1 MSGMST
7 PYPETVPVPDA
18 DAASYPRRIAA
29 AGDVPEKVR
38 LAAHWILREFEAYYA
53 ESRAIP
59 DLAKQAFEARDPK
72 TSLALSR
79 RRLSIYNESINTVG
93 PILRYA
99 FPQLSE
105 DEPLWSQVE
114 GCYLPLIE
122 DRYESDFAI
131 AYIHSVRR
139 KIYQGD
145 WKPVEYS
152 FSEPFAVHVDDTSGV
167 YRCFLDGLPVSTDT
181 VMEMLDIPA
190 YSCGFRDKREDAG
203 LAADVINRA
212 FAGDAAQAAGCRIEM
227 VNAGFYRNRG
237 AYVVGRIL
245 RKEGRPAPL
254 IIALLNGRSG
264 VYVDAVLHTTADA
277 HNLFSSALANFHVT
291 SDHYHE
297 LAKFLYSIMPSRP
310 LGLHYTTVGFNHVG
324 KVAMLN
330 EVKREIAETG
340 EVFETSVGFRGS
352 VAISFATPSSAYNL
366 KIIRDKPTAN
376 YKWGKFAGV
385 DTVLEKYGRVHEIDR
400 AGSMLDNTFYYN
412 LQLDRQLF
420 EPSLLDE
427 LLKEASR
434 SVYLSG
440 DSVIFKH
447 LIAQRKV
454 TPLPVF
460 LESASP
466 EDAETAA
473 INLGYCIKNNTA
485 TNIFNKDLDARN
497 YGVGRFL
504 KVFLFDYDALERL
517 TDVKIR
523 TNVGREDGEE
533 DIPEWFFEDGVIF
546 LPEEIEVGLR
556 LPTRELRRRFRE
568 VHGDLFTT
576 EYWEGIQNALRA
588 GKIPRIRTY
597 PDDRKLRR
605 STLEF
610 LEGGE

>member
-1 MSGMST
+1 MSAMST
-7 PYPETVPVPDA
+7 PYPEAVPVPDA
-18 DAASYPRRIAA
+18 DTAAYPRRIAA
-29 AGDVPEKVR
+29 AGDLSEKIG
-38 LAAHWILREFEAYYA
+38 LAAHWILKEFEAYYA

-59 DLAKQAFEARDPK
+59 DFAKQAFEARDPK
-72 TSLALSR
+72 TSLGLSR
-79 RRLSIYNESINTVG
+79 RRLSIYNESINTIG

-105 DEPLWSQVE
+105 DEPLWSRVE
-114 GCYLPLIE
+114 ACYLPLIE

-152 FSEPFAVHVDDTSGV
+152 FSEPFAEHVDDTSGV

-181 VMEMLDIPA
+181 VVEMLDIPGF
-190 YSCGFRDKREDAG
+190 SVGFRDKREDAG
-203 LAADVINRA
+203 LVADVINRA
-212 FAGDAAQAAGCRIEM
+212 FAGDAAPAAGCHIEM

-237 AYVVGRIL
+237 AYLVGRIL
-245 RKEGRPAPL
+245 RKDARPAPL
-254 IIALLNGRSG
+254 IIALLNGSSG

-297 LAKFLYSIMPSRP
+297 IANFLYSIMPSRP

-324 KVAMLN
+324 KVAMMN

-340 EVFETSVGFRGS
+340 ELFETSVGFRGS
-352 VAISFATPSSAYNL
+352 VAISFATPSSSYNL
-366 KIIRDKPTAN
+366 KVIRDKPTAD

-400 AGSMLDNTFYYN
+400 AGSMLDNIFYYN
-412 LQLDRQLF
+412 LMLDRQLF

-427 LLKEASR
+427 LLREASR

-460 LESASP
+460 LETASA
-466 EDAETAA
+466 EDAETATT
-473 INLGYCIKNNTA
+473 NLGYCIKNNTA
-485 TNIFNKDLDARN
+485 TGIFNKDLDARN

-523 TNVGREDGEE
+523 TNLGREDGEE

-556 LPTRELRRRFRE
+556 LPNRELRRRFRE
-568 VHGDLFTT
+568 VHGDLLTT
-576 EYWEGIQNALRA
+576 EYWEGIQSALRA